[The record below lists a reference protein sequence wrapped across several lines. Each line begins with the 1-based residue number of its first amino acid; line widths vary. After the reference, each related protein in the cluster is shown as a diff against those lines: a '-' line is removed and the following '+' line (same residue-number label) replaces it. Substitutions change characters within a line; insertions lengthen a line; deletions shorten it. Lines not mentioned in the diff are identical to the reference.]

1 MKQSWPG
8 PPYLERTFESLEG
21 EVSIVGR
28 AHAPNNATREQVQYD
43 REVEPAFVG
52 ADVRDVARPDE
63 VGGRWVEFSIEYV
76 GRNRECMTRI
86 SRAAE
91 RSLPAPFQPIFAHD
105 ALDSFSADAHALRLQ
120 LPMNARTAID
130 AAIASMGGANPDCE
144 LRVGFA
150 TRRRRS
156 FLPSVETAAR
166 DAECSAE

>member
-76 GRNRECMTRI
+76 GRNRERMTRI

-91 RSLPAPFQPIFAHD
+91 SFPLTPFQPICAHN

-120 LPMNARTAID
+120 LAIFRGGEP
-130 AAIASMGGANPDCE
+130 AA
-144 LRVGFA
+144 V
-150 TRRRRS
+150 
-156 FLPSVETAAR
+156 
-166 DAECSAE
+166 

>member
-28 AHAPNNATREQVQYD
+28 AHALSDNATREQVQYD

-52 ADVRDVARPDE
+52 GDVRDVARPDE

-76 GRNRECMTRI
+76 GRNRERMTRI

-91 RSLPAPFQPIFAHD
+91 PSRLTPVVSPRAVTSRAPTSPRSSSRLVARVQRRFQH
-105 ALDSFSADAHALRLQ
+105 
-120 LPMNARTAID
+120 
-130 AAIASMGGANPDCE
+130 G
-144 LRVGFA
+144 
-150 TRRRRS
+150 
-156 FLPSVETAAR
+156 
-166 DAECSAE
+166 

>member
-76 GRNRECMTRI
+76 GRNRELMTRI

-91 RSLPAPFQPIFAHD
+91 PSRLTPVVSPRAVTSRAPTSPRSSSRLVARVQRRFQH
-105 ALDSFSADAHALRLQ
+105 
-120 LPMNARTAID
+120 
-130 AAIASMGGANPDCE
+130 G
-144 LRVGFA
+144 
-150 TRRRRS
+150 
-156 FLPSVETAAR
+156 
-166 DAECSAE
+166 